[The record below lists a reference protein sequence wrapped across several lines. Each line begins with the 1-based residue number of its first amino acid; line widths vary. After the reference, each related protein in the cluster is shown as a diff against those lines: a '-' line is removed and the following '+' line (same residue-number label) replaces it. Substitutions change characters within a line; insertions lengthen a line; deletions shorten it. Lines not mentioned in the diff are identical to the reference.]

1 MSSATP
7 SDSDL
12 VSTDSVFGVR
22 EFRVCLAATFLAS
35 VAMNAQSA
43 AIGWQIYKITHS
55 PLSLGYLS
63 LAQFIPM
70 MAMTL
75 PAGAA
80 ADRFDR
86 GVIMTASALVRTLTA
101 ATLAVFSIT
110 SPSAIWPFY
119 ATLALVAT
127 ARAFAAP
134 AADSLLPRLVPRER
148 FADAVAWS
156 SSSGQ
161 VAIVAGPAVGGA
173 LYLLGPVVAYSVC
186 GALFLASAIG
196 WTLIRSPNRERLER
210 SAGTGLVALTA
221 GVSYV
226 RRHRLILGSISL
238 DLFAVL
244 LGGATA
250 LLPVYA
256 RDILHV
262 GPAGLGVLLGAPALG
277 ATLIGIRLGRAPLRR
292 NSGAAMFACVALFGL
307 ATIAFG
313 LSRHFMLSVAMLTVL
328 GGADMVSVYVRGT
341 VLQLATPDSMR
352 GRVSAVDR
360 LFIGA
365 SNQLGGFESGVTAQ
379 WFGTVPSVVVGGIGT
394 LAVVGIWWWLFP
406 ELRAVNDPGH
416 VAPNAE

>member
-1 MSSATP
+1 MRFATP

-12 VSTDSVFGVR
+12 VSTDSVFAIR
-22 EFRVCLAATFLAS
+22 EFRVYLAATFLS
-35 VAMNAQSA
+35 SLAMNAQSA

-55 PLSLGYLS
+55 PLALGYVS

-75 PAGAA
+75 PAGGA
-80 ADRFDR
+80 ADHFDR
-86 GVIMTASALVRTLTA
+86 GVIMMVAALVRTLTA
-101 ATLAVFSIT
+101 ATLALLSIT
-110 SPSAIWPFY
+110 SPSNVWPFY
-119 ATLALVAT
+119 ATLAMVAT

-134 AADSLLPRLVPRER
+134 AADSLLPRLVPKER
-148 FADAVAWS
+148 FADAVAWA

-161 VAIVAGPAVGGA
+161 VAVIAGPAVGGA
-173 LYLLGPVVAYSVC
+173 LYLLGPVAAYCVC
-186 GALFLASAIG
+186 AALFLASVIG
-196 WTLIRSPNRERLER
+196 LSLIRSPNRAGIER
-210 SAGTGLVALTA
+210 SGRTGLMALTA

-226 RRHRLILGSISL
+226 RRHTIILGSISL

-244 LGGATA
+244 LGGATS
-250 LLPVYA
+250 LMPVYA

-262 GPAGLGVLLGAPALG
+262 GPAGLGVMLGAPALG
-277 ATLIGIRLGRAPLRR
+277 ATLIGLRLGRAPLRR
-292 NSGAAMFACVALFGL
+292 NAGAAMFACVAIFGL

-313 LSRHFMLSVAMLTVL
+313 LSRNFMLSVAMLIVL

-360 LFIGA
+360 LFVGA

-406 ELRAVNDPGH
+406 ALRAVDDLGD